1 MLKFRQFL
9 EESEVHPKL
18 GEHGERVVI
27 RNPSTPTP
35 MENWSNP
42 QAKAT
47 TIPNGQFPSELNG
60 VKFESWKDAPKSNSE
75 WNNVEGQG
83 NFPEPPINNP
93 SGKRIATGAIIR
105 EKDGRVWTLSPTN
118 GFGGYD
124 TTIGPKGKLESS
136 LNPRANAIKEA
147 HEETGLRIRL
157 TGHAHDSERTTS
169 MTRYYH
175 AERIGG
181 HPSDMGWETQAVHLV
196 PKDQLEDHLNSP
208 LDKDIARKI

>member
-1 MLKFRQFL
+1 MCRKPWLVNQQKKGFVKSR
-9 EESEVHPKL
+9 
-18 GEHGERVVI
+18 
-27 RNPSTPTP
+27 
-35 MENWSNP
+35 
-42 QAKAT
+42 
-47 TIPNGQFPSELNG
+47 LNL
-60 VKFESWKDAPKSNSE
+60 F
-75 WNNVEGQG
+75 
-83 NFPEPPINNP
+83 
-93 SGKRIATGAIIR
+93 
-105 EKDGRVWTLSPTN
+105 
-118 GFGGYD
+118 
-124 TTIGPKGKLESS
+124 
-136 LNPRANAIKEA
+136 ANAIKEA